1 MKYYLFLFFYFFSN
15 ICIAQNDDEELDFLF
30 PGDSIPS
37 NTFMLDEVTVFQPLK
52 FYNEEEIRRYVIL
65 RYRVKKVYP
74 YAKLASERMNKIDS
88 RIDSIDSKRKQRL
101 YLKKLEKFVYNE
113 FSDELKKLSRSQ
125 GRILVKL
132 LNRQTGLTAH
142 KIVAEYRNKLRALL
156 YNTAASIYSISLKDE
171 FKPFDDYEDYL
182 IEDILQR
189 SFADGSLEKQDYAL
203 DFNLDSLYVYWSDK
217 NNKKKSVNK

>member
-1 MKYYLFLFFYFFSN
+1 MKYHLFLLLILFSN
-15 ICIAQNDDEELDFLF
+15 NLISQDNFEELDFLF

-52 FYNEEEIRRYVIL
+52 FNNDEEIKRYVIL

-74 YAKLASERMNKIDS
+74 YAKLASERMIKIDA
-88 RIDSIDSKRKQRL
+88 RVDSIKSKRKKRV
-101 YLKKLEKFVYNE
+101 YLKKLEKFVYKE
-113 FSDELKKLSRSQ
+113 FSDELRKLSRSQ

-142 KIVAEYRNKLRALL
+142 KIVSEYRNKFRALL
-156 YNTAASIYSISLKDE
+156 YNTAASFYSISLKDE
-171 FKPFDDYEDYL
+171 YEPFVDYEDYL

-189 SFADGSLEKQDYAL
+189 SFSDGSLKKQDFAL
-203 DFNLDSLYVYWSDK
+203 DFDLDEIYEFWLDK
-217 NNKKKSVNK
+217 KQ

>member
-1 MKYYLFLFFYFFSN
+1 MKYYLFLVLIFFSN
-15 ICIAQNDDEELDFLF
+15 ICLSQSDEDELDFLF

-37 NTFMLDEVTVFQPLK
+37 SAFMLDEVTVFQPLK
-52 FYNEEEIRRYVIL
+52 FYNDEEIRRYVIL

-74 YAKLASERMNKIDS
+74 YAKLASERMNRIDS

-101 YLKKLEKFVYNE
+101 YLKKLENFVYDE
-113 FSDELKKLSRSQ
+113 FSDELRKLSRSQ

-142 KIVAEYRNKLRALL
+142 KIVSEYRNKFRALI
-156 YNTAASIYSISLKDE
+156 YNTAASFYSISLKDE
-171 FKPFDDYEDYL
+171 FEPFIDYEDYL

-189 SFADGSLEKQDYAL
+189 SFADGSLEKQNYAL
-203 DFNLDSLYVYWSDK
+203 DFNLDSLYVYWRDK
-217 NNKKKSVNK
+217 NKIKNSVNK

>member
-1 MKYYLFLFFYFFSN
+1 MKYHLFLLLILLSN
-15 ICIAQNDDEELDFLF
+15 NLICQDNFQELDFLF

-37 NTFMLDEVTVFQPLK
+37 NTFILDEVTVYQPLT
-52 FYNEEEIRRYVIL
+52 FENDDEIKRYVIL
-65 RYRVKKVYP
+65 RYRVKKVYS

-88 RIDSIDSKRKQRL
+88 RVGSINSKRKKRL

-113 FSDELKKLSRSQ
+113 FSDELRKLSRSQ

-142 KIVAEYRNKLRALL
+142 RIVSDYRNKFRALL
-156 YNTAASIYSISLKDE
+156 YNTAASFYSISLKDKYE
-171 FKPFDDYEDYL
+171 PFEDYEDYL

-189 SFADGSLEKQDYAL
+189 SFSDGSLEKQDYAL
-203 DFNLDSLYVYWSDK
+203 DFDLDELYVFWRDK
-217 NNKKKSVNK
+217 K

>member
-1 MKYYLFLFFYFFSN
+1 MKYHLFLLLIFFSN
-15 ICIAQNDDEELDFLF
+15 NLISQDNLEELDFLF

-52 FYNEEEIRRYVIL
+52 FNNDEEIKRYVIL

-74 YAKLASERMNKIDS
+74 YAKLASERIIKIDA
-88 RIDSIDSKRKQRL
+88 RVDSIKSKRKKRV
-101 YLKKLEKFVYNE
+101 YLKKLEKFVYAE
-113 FSDELKKLSRSQ
+113 FSDELRKLSRSQ

-142 KIVAEYRNKLRALL
+142 KIVSEYRNKFRALL
-156 YNTAASIYSISLKDE
+156 YNTAASFYSISLKDE
-171 FKPFDDYEDYL
+171 YEPFVDYEDYL

-189 SFADGSLEKQDYAL
+189 SFSDGSLKKQDFAL
-203 DFNLDSLYVYWSDK
+203 DFDLDEIYEFWLDK
-217 NNKKKSVNK
+217 KQ

>member
-1 MKYYLFLFFYFFSN
+1 MKYHLFLLLIFFSN
-15 ICIAQNDDEELDFLF
+15 NLISQDNLEELDFLF

-52 FYNEEEIRRYVIL
+52 FNNDEEIKRYVIL

-74 YAKLASERMNKIDS
+74 YAKLASERMIKIDA
-88 RIDSIDSKRKQRL
+88 RVDSIKSKRKKRV
-101 YLKKLEKFVYNE
+101 YLKKLEKFVYKE
-113 FSDELKKLSRSQ
+113 FSDELRKLSRSQ

-142 KIVAEYRNKLRALL
+142 KIVSEYRNKFRALL
-156 YNTAASIYSISLKDE
+156 YNTAASFYSISLKDE
-171 FKPFDDYEDYL
+171 YEPFVDFEDYL

-189 SFADGSLEKQDYAL
+189 SFSDGSLKKQDFAL
-203 DFNLDSLYVYWSDK
+203 DFDLDEIYEFWLDK
-217 NNKKKSVNK
+217 NQ